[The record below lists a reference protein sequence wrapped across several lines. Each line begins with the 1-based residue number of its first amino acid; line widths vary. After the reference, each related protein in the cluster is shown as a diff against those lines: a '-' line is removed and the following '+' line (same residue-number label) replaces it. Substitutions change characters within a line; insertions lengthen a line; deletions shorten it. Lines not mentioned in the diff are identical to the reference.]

1 MSPRRVNSR
10 KKRVWKP
17 TQWRVLVDLD
27 SAPGFSDESV
37 RVYLATG
44 LTDVGRPEAHD
55 EEADLTLRWFPLDEA
70 VRMVLSGE
78 IVNSIAVGGILAA
91 HTVDRRDVAAAGRSA
106 VDRQADGVRAPEGA
120 LMTTFRSALD
130 DQLQGYLDHLTIER
144 GVAANTLSSYRRDLR
159 RYAEHLSLRGID
171 DLAKVTEADVS
182 DFLVSLRRGDPDT
195 GTAALSAVSAAR
207 ALIAVRGLHRFAA
220 AEGLTEFDVARAVKP
235 PTPSRRLP
243 KSLTIDE
250 VLALLEGAG
259 GDSASD
265 GPLTLRNR
273 ALLELL
279 YSTGARISEAVGLDI
294 DDIDTHARSVLLR
307 GKGGKQ
313 RLVPIGRPAVTALD
327 AYLVRGRPEL
337 ARRGKGTP
345 AIFLNARGGRLSRQ
359 SAWQVLQDA
368 AERAGIT
375 AAVSPHV
382 LRHSFATHL
391 LDGGADVRVVQELL
405 GHASVTTTQI
415 YTLVTVHALREVWA
429 GAHPRAR

>member
-1 MSPRRVNSR
+1 V
-10 KKRVWKP
+10 
-17 TQWRVLVDLD
+17 TAAL
-27 SAPGFSDESV
+27 ES
-37 RVYLATG
+37 
-44 LTDVGRPEAHD
+44 
-55 EEADLTLRWFPLDEA
+55 
-70 VRMVLSGE
+70 
-78 IVNSIAVGGILAA
+78 
-91 HTVDRRDVAAAGRSA
+91 
-106 VDRQADGVRAPEGA
+106 
-120 LMTTFRSALD
+120 
-130 DQLQGYLDHLTIER
+130 QLQGYLDHLTIER

-159 RYAEHLSLRGID
+159 RYSKHLSDRGIH
-171 DLAKVTEADVS
+171 DLAKVGEDDVS
-182 DFLVSLRRGDPDT
+182 EFLVALRRGDPDS
-195 GTAALSAVSAAR
+195 GRVALSAVSAAR

-220 AEGLTEFDVARAVKP
+220 AEGLAELDVARAVRP
-235 PTPSRRLP
+235 PTPGRRLP

-259 GDSASD
+259 GDSPAD

-279 YSTGARISEAVGLDI
+279 YSTGSRISEAVGLDV
-294 DDIDTHARSVLLR
+294 DDIDTQARSALLH

-313 RLVPIGRPAVTALD
+313 RLVPVGRPAVQALD

-337 ARRGKGTP
+337 ARRGRGTP

-375 AAVSPHV
+375 SGVSPHM

-391 LDGGADVRVVQELL
+391 LEGGADVRVVQELL

-429 GAHPRAR
+429 GAHPRAQ

>member
-1 MSPRRVNSR
+1 
-10 KKRVWKP
+10 
-17 TQWRVLVDLD
+17 
-27 SAPGFSDESV
+27 
-37 RVYLATG
+37 
-44 LTDVGRPEAHD
+44 
-55 EEADLTLRWFPLDEA
+55 
-70 VRMVLSGE
+70 
-78 IVNSIAVGGILAA
+78 
-91 HTVDRRDVAAAGRSA
+91 
-106 VDRQADGVRAPEGA
+106 
-120 LMTTFRSALD
+120 MTTLALET
-130 DQLQGYLDHLTIER
+130 QLQGYFDHLTIER

-159 RYAEHLSLRGID
+159 RYSKHLSDRGIH
-171 DLAKVTEADVS
+171 DLAKVGEHDVS
-182 DFLVSLRRGDPDT
+182 EFLVALRRGDPDS
-195 GTAALSAVSAAR
+195 GSMGLSAVSAAR

-220 AEGLTEFDVARAVKP
+220 AEGLAELDVARAVRP
-235 PTPSRRLP
+235 PTPGRRLP

-259 GDSASD
+259 GESPSD

-279 YSTGARISEAVGLDI
+279 YSTGSRISEAVGLDV
-294 DDIDTHARSVLLR
+294 DDIDTQARSVLLR

-313 RLVPIGRPAVTALD
+313 RLVPIGRPAVQTLD

-337 ARRGKGTP
+337 ARRGRGTA

-375 AAVSPHV
+375 SGVSPHM

-391 LDGGADVRVVQELL
+391 LEGGADVRVVQELL

-429 GAHPRAR
+429 GAHPRAQ